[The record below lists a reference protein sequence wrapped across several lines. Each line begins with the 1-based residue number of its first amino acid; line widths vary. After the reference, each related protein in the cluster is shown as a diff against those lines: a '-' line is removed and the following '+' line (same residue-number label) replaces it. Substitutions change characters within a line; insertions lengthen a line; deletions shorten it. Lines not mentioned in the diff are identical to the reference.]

1 MDRSPTSTQPAPYG
15 LDHEHN
21 GLWLKIV
28 LQALKEDA
36 LAYRRWSTGEH
47 PNRREMREMHK
58 PYDELQTVI
67 TPEHTEL
74 EERTREGQGV
84 GVSRSAYSRVKCF
97 FCEKGISSN
106 ALAQTNHKRMHVREG
121 MIVELR
127 YTGKDY
133 RPNSF
138 IRPDHAEAM
147 LKTGYYSRVAR

>member
-1 MDRSPTSTQPAPYG
+1 MQKA
-15 LDHEHN
+15 
-21 GLWLKIV
+21 
-28 LQALKEDA
+28 
-36 LAYRRWSTGEH
+36 
-47 PNRREMREMHK
+47 
-58 PYDELQTVI
+58 YDELQTAI

-74 EERTREGQGV
+74 EERSRESQGV

-106 ALAQTNHKRMHVREG
+106 GLAPTNHKRMHVREG
-121 MIVELR
+121 VIVELR

-147 LKTGYYSRVAR
+147 LKTGYYRRVER

>member
-1 MDRSPTSTQPAPYG
+1 
-15 LDHEHN
+15 
-21 GLWLKIV
+21 
-28 LQALKEDA
+28 
-36 LAYRRWSTGEH
+36 
-47 PNRREMREMHK
+47 MREMHK
-58 PYDELQTVI
+58 AYDELQTAI

-74 EERTREGQGV
+74 KERIREGQGV
-84 GVSRSAYSRVKCF
+84 GVSHSASSRLKCF

-147 LKTGYYSRVAR
+147 LKTGYYRRVAR

>member
-1 MDRSPTSTQPAPYG
+1 
-15 LDHEHN
+15 
-21 GLWLKIV
+21 
-28 LQALKEDA
+28 
-36 LAYRRWSTGEH
+36 
-47 PNRREMREMHK
+47 MREMQK
-58 PYDELQTVI
+58 AYDELQTVI

-106 ALAQTNHKRMHVREG
+106 GLAQTNHKRKHVREG
-121 MIVELR
+121 VIVELR

-147 LKTGYYSRVAR
+147 LKTGYYTRVAR

>member
-1 MDRSPTSTQPAPYG
+1 
-15 LDHEHN
+15 
-21 GLWLKIV
+21 
-28 LQALKEDA
+28 
-36 LAYRRWSTGEH
+36 
-47 PNRREMREMHK
+47 MREMHK
-58 PYDELQTVI
+58 AYDELQTVI
-67 TPEHTEL
+67 TPEHTKL
-74 EERTREGQGV
+74 EERTRKGQGV

-106 ALAQTNHKRMHVREG
+106 ALAQENHKRKHVREG

-147 LKTGYYSRVAR
+147 LKTGYYRRVER

>member
-1 MDRSPTSTQPAPYG
+1 
-15 LDHEHN
+15 
-21 GLWLKIV
+21 
-28 LQALKEDA
+28 
-36 LAYRRWSTGEH
+36 
-47 PNRREMREMHK
+47 MREMQK
-58 PYDELQTVI
+58 AYDELQTVI

-97 FCEKGISSN
+97 FCEKGISSSG
-106 ALAQTNHKRMHVREG
+106 LAQTNHKRKHVREG

-138 IRPDHAEAM
+138 IRPTTPRPCSRPGTTGG
-147 LKTGYYSRVAR
+147 LKDDGVPWIDQVWVLYLGADLDEVS

>member
-1 MDRSPTSTQPAPYG
+1 MQ
-15 LDHEHN
+15 
-21 GLWLKIV
+21 
-28 LQALKEDA
+28 
-36 LAYRRWSTGEH
+36 
-47 PNRREMREMHK
+47 K

-106 ALAQTNHKRMHVREG
+106 ALAQTNHKRMHVRER
-121 MIVELR
+121 MLVELE
-127 YTGKDY
+127 YTGRGGY

-138 IRPDHAEAM
+138 IRPTHADSM
-147 LKTGYYSRVAR
+147 LRTGYYRRVER

>member
-1 MDRSPTSTQPAPYG
+1 
-15 LDHEHN
+15 
-21 GLWLKIV
+21 
-28 LQALKEDA
+28 
-36 LAYRRWSTGEH
+36 
-47 PNRREMREMHK
+47 MREMQK

-106 ALAQTNHKRMHVREG
+106 GLVQETHKRKHVREG
-121 MIVELR
+121 MLVELEYR
-127 YTGKDY
+127 GKDY

-138 IRPDHAEAM
+138 IRPNHAEAM
-147 LKTGYYSRVAR
+147 LKTGYYRRVER

>member
-1 MDRSPTSTQPAPYG
+1 M
-15 LDHEHN
+15 L
-21 GLWLKIV
+21 L
-28 LQALKEDA
+28 
-36 LAYRRWSTGEH
+36 EH

-58 PYDELQTVI
+58 AYDELQTVI

-121 MIVELR
+121 VIVELR

-147 LKTGYYSRVAR
+147 LKTGYYTRVAR